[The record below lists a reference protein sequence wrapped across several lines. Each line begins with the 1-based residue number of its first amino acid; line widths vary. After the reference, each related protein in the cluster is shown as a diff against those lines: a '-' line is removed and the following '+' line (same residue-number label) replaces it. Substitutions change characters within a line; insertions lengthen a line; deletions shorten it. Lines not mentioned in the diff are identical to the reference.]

1 MLTFIELLIG
11 VVVIVG
17 VARYIIKG
25 YSATGVLFVGGLLLL
40 IISAIMGHKV
50 LPSSQASTG
59 YSATD
64 IVEYVK
70 ILLMSRGGDLGMMI
84 MMLCGFAAYM
94 THIGANDMVVK
105 LASKPLQYIN
115 SPYLLM
121 IAAYFVACLMSLA
134 VSSATG
140 LGVLLMATLFP
151 VMVNVGISRGA
162 AAAICAS
169 PAAII
174 LAPTSGDV
182 VLAAQASEMSLID
195 FAFKTTLPISIAAI
209 IGMAI
214 AHFFWQRYLDKKEH
228 ISHEMLDVS
237 EITTTAPAFYAILPF
252 TPIIGVL
259 IFDGKWGPRLHIITI
274 LVICMLIASILEFI
288 RSFNTQKVFS
298 GLEVAYRGMADAF
311 ANVVMLLV
319 AAGVFAQG
327 LSTIGFIQSLI
338 SIATS
343 FGSASII
350 LMLVLVILTMLAAVT
365 TGSGNAPF
373 YAFVEMIPKLAHS
386 SGINPA
392 YLTIPMLQAS
402 NLGRTLSPVS
412 GVVVAVAG
420 MAKISPFEVVKRTSV
435 PVLVGLVIVI
445 VATELMVPGTAAA
458 VTGK

>member
-1 MLTFIELLIG
+1 MLDLLIG
-11 VVVIVG
+11 VVVAIGVG
-17 VARYIIKG
+17 RYIIKG
-25 YSATGVLFVGGLLLL
+25 YSATGVLMVGGLLLL
-40 IISAIMGHKV
+40 IISALMGKNV
-50 LPSSQASTG
+50 LPASATSTG
-59 YSATD
+59 WRATD

-94 THIGANDMVVK
+94 THIGANDVVVK
-105 LASKPLQYIN
+105 IASKPLQMIN

-121 IAAYFVACLMSLA
+121 VAAYIVACLMSLA

-182 VLAAQASEMSLID
+182 VLAAKASEMPLVD

-209 IGMAI
+209 VCMAI
-214 AHFFWQRYLDKKEH
+214 AHFFWQRYLDNKSQEK
-228 ISHEMLDVS
+228 HEMMDVND
-237 EITTTAPAFYAILPF
+237 ITTNAPSFYAILPF

-259 IFDGKWGPRLHIITI
+259 IFDGKWGPELHIITV
-274 LVICMLIASILEFI
+274 LVICMLIAAVIEFL
-288 RSFNTQKVFS
+288 RSFNAKTVFT

-311 ANVVMLLV
+311 ATVVMLLV

-327 LSTIGFIQSLI
+327 LSTVGFISGLI
-338 SIATS
+338 GLAQS
-343 FGSASII
+343 FGTGGII
-350 LMLVLVILTMLAAVT
+350 MMLVLVTITMLAAMT

-373 YAFVEMIPKLAHS
+373 YAFVELIPKLAAQM
-386 SGINPA
+386 GINPA
-392 YLTIPMLQAS
+392 YLVIPMLQAS

-435 PVLVGLVIVI
+435 PVLVGLVVVI
-445 VATELMVPGTAAA
+445 VATEILVP
-458 VTGK
+458 VYL

>member
-1 MLTFIELLIG
+1 MLDLLIG
-11 VVVIVG
+11 VVVAIGVG
-17 VARYIIKG
+17 RYIIKG
-25 YSATGVLFVGGLLLL
+25 YSATGVLMVGGLLLL
-40 IISAIMGHKV
+40 TISALMGKNV
-50 LPSSQASTG
+50 LPASATPTG
-59 YSATD
+59 WRATD

-94 THIGANDMVVK
+94 THIDANDVVVK
-105 LASKPLQYIN
+105 IASKPLQMIN

-121 IAAYFVACLMSLA
+121 VAAYIVACLMSLA

-182 VLAAQASEMSLID
+182 VLAAKASEMPLVD

-209 IGMAI
+209 VCMAI
-214 AHFFWQRYLDKKEH
+214 AHFFWQRYLDSKSQEK
-228 ISHEMLDVS
+228 HEMMDVND
-237 EITTTAPAFYAILPF
+237 ITTNAPSFYAILPF

-259 IFDGKWGPRLHIITI
+259 IFDGKWGPELHIITV
-274 LVICMLIASILEFI
+274 LVICMLIAAVIEFL
-288 RSFNTQKVFS
+288 RSFNAKTVFT

-311 ANVVMLLV
+311 ATVVMLLV

-327 LSTIGFIQSLI
+327 LSTVGFISGLI
-338 SIATS
+338 GLAQS
-343 FGSASII
+343 FGTGGII
-350 LMLVLVILTMLAAVT
+350 MMLVLVTITMLAAMT

-373 YAFVEMIPKLAHS
+373 YAFVELIPKLAGQM
-386 SGINPA
+386 GINPA
-392 YLTIPMLQAS
+392 YLVIPMLQAS

-435 PVLVGLVIVI
+435 PVLVGLVVVI
-445 VATELMVPGTAAA
+445 VATEILVP
-458 VTGK
+458 VHL

>member
-1 MLTFIELLIG
+1 MLDLLIG
-11 VVVIVG
+11 VVVAIGVG
-17 VARYIIKG
+17 RYIIKG
-25 YSATGVLFVGGLLLL
+25 YSATGVLMVGGLLLL
-40 IISAIMGHKV
+40 IISALMGKNV
-50 LPSSQASTG
+50 LPASATPTG
-59 YSATD
+59 WRATD

-94 THIGANDMVVK
+94 THIGANDVVVK
-105 LASKPLQYIN
+105 IASKPLQMIN

-121 IAAYFVACLMSLA
+121 VAAYIVACLMSLA

-182 VLAAQASEMSLID
+182 VLAAKASEMPLVD

-209 IGMAI
+209 VCMAI
-214 AHFFWQRYLDKKEH
+214 AHFFWQRYLDSKSQEQ
-228 ISHEMLDVS
+228 HEMMDVND
-237 EITTTAPAFYAILPF
+237 ITTNAPSFYAILPF

-259 IFDGKWGPRLHIITI
+259 IFDGKWGPELHIITV
-274 LVICMLIASILEFI
+274 LVICMLIAAVIEFL
-288 RSFNTQKVFS
+288 RSFNAKTVFT

-311 ANVVMLLV
+311 ATVVMLLV

-327 LSTIGFIQSLI
+327 LSTVGFISGLI
-338 SIATS
+338 GLAQS
-343 FGSASII
+343 FGTGGII
-350 LMLVLVILTMLAAVT
+350 MMLVLVTITMLAAMT

-373 YAFVEMIPKLAHS
+373 YAFVELIPKLAAQM
-386 SGINPA
+386 GINPA
-392 YLTIPMLQAS
+392 YLVIPMLQAS

-435 PVLVGLVIVI
+435 PVLVGLVVVI
-445 VATELMVPGTAAA
+445 VATEILVP
-458 VTGK
+458 VHL

>member
-1 MLTFIELLIG
+1 MLTVIELLIG

-25 YSATGVLFVGGLLLL
+25 YSATGVLFVGGLVLL
-40 IISAIMGHKV
+40 IISALMGHKV
-50 LPSSQASTG
+50 LPASETSTG
-59 YSATD
+59 YTATD
-64 IVEYVK
+64 IVEYIK

-174 LAPTSGDV
+174 LSPTSGDV
-182 VLAAQASEMSLID
+182 VLAAKAAEMPLID

-214 AHFFWQRYLDKKEH
+214 AHFSGNAIWIKEN
-228 ISHEMLDVS
+228 ISHEMLDVA
-237 EITTTAPAFYAILPF
+237 EITTTAPAFYALLPF

-259 IFDGKWGPRLHIITI
+259 IFDGKWGPQLHIITI
-274 LVICMLIASILEFI
+274 LVICMLLAAVLEFV
-288 RSFNTQKVFS
+288 RGFNTQNVFS

-311 ANVVMLLV
+311 AGVVMLLV

-350 LMLVLVILTMLAAVT
+350 LMLVLVILTMLAAMT

-373 YAFVEMIPKLAHS
+373 TPL
-386 SGINPA
+386 
-392 YLTIPMLQAS
+392 L
-402 NLGRTLSPVS
+402 R
-412 GVVVAVAG
+412 
-420 MAKISPFEVVKRTSV
+420 
-435 PVLVGLVIVI
+435 
-445 VATELMVPGTAAA
+445 
-458 VTGK
+458 

>member
-1 MLTFIELLIG
+1 MLDLLIG
-11 VVVIVG
+11 VIVAIG
-17 VARYIIKG
+17 VGRYIIKG
-25 YSATGVLFVGGLLLL
+25 YSATGVLMVGGLLLL
-40 IISAIMGHKV
+40 IISALMGKNI
-50 LPSSQASTG
+50 LPASATSTG
-59 YSATD
+59 WRATD

-94 THIGANDMVVK
+94 THIGANDVVVK
-105 LASKPLQYIN
+105 IASKPLQMIN

-121 IAAYFVACLMSLA
+121 VAAYIVACLMSLA

-151 VMVNVGISRGA
+151 IMVNVGISRGA

-182 VLAAQASEMSLID
+182 VLAAKASEMPLVD

-209 IGMAI
+209 VCMAI
-214 AHFFWQRYLDKKEH
+214 AHFFWQRYLDNKSQEK
-228 ISHEMLDVS
+228 HEMMDVND
-237 EITTTAPAFYAILPF
+237 ITTNAPAFYAILPF

-259 IFDGKWGPRLHIITI
+259 IFDGKWGPELHIISV
-274 LVICMLIASILEFI
+274 LVICMMLAAVIEFI
-288 RSFNTQKVFS
+288 RSFSAKTVFA

-311 ANVVMLLV
+311 ATVVMLLV

-327 LSTIGFIQSLI
+327 LSTVGFISGLI
-338 SIATS
+338 GLAQS
-343 FGSASII
+343 FGTGGIVM
-350 LMLVLVILTMLAAVT
+350 MLVLVVITMLAAMT

-373 YAFVEMIPKLAHS
+373 YAFVELIPKLAAQM
-386 SGINPA
+386 GINPA
-392 YLTIPMLQAS
+392 YLVIPMLQAS

-420 MAKISPFEVVKRTSV
+420 MAKISPFEVVKRTS
-435 PVLVGLVIVI
+435 
-445 VATELMVPGTAAA
+445 
-458 VTGK
+458 